1 MGKFIESYSECSCGA
16 ITLYFA
22 DGATDSVLRKNL
34 SKFGISL
41 RGVKKLKMGYSGKSY
56 CCNHCVNHY
65 GIDICSCGSGESPDS
80 CSCGSGTAM
89 ETFGQEYDGFSRIL
103 QNFAR

>member
-1 MGKFIESYSECSCGA
+1 MRKFIESYSECSCGA
-16 ITLYFA
+16 ITLNFA
-22 DGATDSVLRKNL
+22 DGATNSVRKENL
-34 SKFGISL
+34 DKFGIDL
-41 RGVKKLKMGYSGKSY
+41 TGAEELQRTW

-89 ETFGQEYDGFSRIL
+89 EIFGQEYDGFSRIL

>member
-1 MGKFIESYSECSCGA
+1 MEKFIESYSECSCGA

-22 DGATDSVLRKNL
+22 DGATNSVRKENL
-34 SKFGISL
+34 DKFGIDL
-41 RGVKKLKMGYSGKSY
+41 TGVEELQRTW
-56 CCNHCVNHY
+56 CCNHCANHY